1 MTAPSSLSASEQFQI
16 ALDHI
21 RHHKLDTKERRPL
34 LNLPA
39 GVPRRGIKGEG
50 AVGGVPGDMWDTA
63 SQLRSGALGVDEV
76 VSRATQRIRDHSDRL
91 NAFQYVADVE
101 ATADAMSREAA
112 SGAWRGPLHGLPI
125 SVKDIIDVQGMPTT
139 GSSRAL
145 PPRIAEF
152 DARAVDR
159 LRTAGALI
167 VGKAVTHEFALGVT
181 TPQSHSPWDESRI
194 PGGSSGG
201 SVISVVTGMAFASL
215 GTDTRA
221 SIRVPSALSGAVG
234 FRPTTGVV
242 PVDRWLT
249 LSWSMDVLAP
259 MARSVRDIALMMD
272 VLTASGHVY
281 RDALPGSLAGMRV
294 SYSDAFL
301 AGAEPSVR
309 DAFDDALQAATR
321 AGAHVWQRIDPTSDD
336 LALCN
341 TSGMI
346 VSRAEA
352 AQAHVEAGTDLSL
365 CTDEVGGQ
373 LSEARE
379 VLATDYLRC
388 LRIRDE
394 LYDRFMAMFDDTD
407 LLIMPTS
414 KVVAP
419 PRSEADRYLMALSEN
434 CIAWSLLGM
443 PAISLYAGMADG
455 LPIGVQL
462 VAPPGQD
469 EFLLACAHAL
479 EAELPVAPEWQP

>member
-21 RHHKLDTKERRPL
+21 RHHKLDTQERRPL
-34 LNLPA
+34 LNLSATP
-39 GVPRRGIKGEG
+39 PRRGIKGEG
-50 AVGGVPGDMWDTA
+50 AVGGVRGDMWDTA
-63 SQLRSGALGVDEV
+63 ARLRLGSLSVDDV
-76 VSRATQRIRDHSDRL
+76 VARAKQRISDHAERL
-91 NAFQYVADVE
+91 NAFEYVANV
-101 ATADAMSREAA
+101 DANAASMAREAA

-167 VGKAVTHEFALGVT
+167 MGKSVTHEFALGVT

-201 SVISVVTGMAFASL
+201 SVISVVTGMALGSL

-221 SIRVPSALSGAVG
+221 SIRVPSALSSAVG

-242 PVDRWLT
+242 PVDRWLC
-249 LSWSMDVLAP
+249 LSWSMDVFAP
-259 MARSVRDIALMMD
+259 MARSVRDVALMMD
-272 VLTASGHVY
+272 MLTASGQVY
-281 RDALPGSLAGMRV
+281 RDALPGSLAGLRV
-294 SYSDAFL
+294 AYSDAFL
-301 AGAEPSVR
+301 TGSEPSVR
-309 DAFDDALQAATR
+309 DAFDNALQAATH
-321 AGAHVWQRIDPTSDD
+321 AGAHVWQRSNPTSDD

-341 TSGMI
+341 TAGMI

-352 AQAHVEAGTDLSL
+352 AQAHLEAGTDLAL

-373 LSEARE
+373 LGEARE

-443 PAISLYAGMADG
+443 PAISLYMGSANG
-455 LPIGVQL
+455 LPMGVQL

-479 EAELPVAPEWQP
+479 EAELPMMPEWQP